1 MRDFETSK
9 PSPYHMPPLTRPLSD
24 PCQSLTNW
32 RFIIQ
37 MYVILRGPFSFTKP
51 SNLCFLGGGTKIETG
66 SHCVPQEFPKLPLS
80 LWSFCLFLSS
90 AKITCITIFLSLVGF
105 FSCLFVCSIQDLTLQ
120 PRLAQVR
127 LGLALQPTLALSS
140 QCSLQF
146 GLPHPGITADVCLYS
161 TGCSF
166 LCVQFWGVGET
177 RQVCYLSRI
186 RKVMTPLATFPIIQP
201 C

>member
-1 MRDFETSK
+1 MVCIVTILLCHNEETIHLWHGDRGAYRGKSWCRLQFRGWVMIILAGAWQQVGRCAWRWRGAEFTSRSMGWMRDFETSK

-105 FSCLFVCSIQDLTLQ
+105 FSCLFVCSIQDLTL
-120 PRLAQVR
+120 
-127 LGLALQPTLALSS
+127 
-140 QCSLQF
+140 
-146 GLPHPGITADVCLYS
+146 
-161 TGCSF
+161 
-166 LCVQFWGVGET
+166 
-177 RQVCYLSRI
+177 
-186 RKVMTPLATFPIIQP
+186 
-201 C
+201 